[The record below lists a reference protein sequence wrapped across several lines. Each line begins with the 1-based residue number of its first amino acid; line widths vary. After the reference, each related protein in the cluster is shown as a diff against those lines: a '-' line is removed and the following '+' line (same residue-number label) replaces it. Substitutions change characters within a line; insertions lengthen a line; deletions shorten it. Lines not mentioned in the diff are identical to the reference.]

1 MNYISKILQ
10 EIPFFRHFS
19 DEEITYLHKISGI
32 SNVRQNQTFDLRKS
46 SSLNVIIDGIFEIEA
61 HGKKEIVYLS
71 PGSFFGDLP
80 FASRG
85 HYGTIRAVVDS
96 TIMMISEEELYRLFL
111 TTRKGLRG
119 YIRSIK
125 KLGLEISDIGKR
137 YFENQSRVITVYS
150 PWRECGKTFFSALL
164 GAAMSVKGKTIIFD
178 LSYEG
183 KPLFDFFDLK
193 ITSPLS
199 QKQVNSP
206 SVEEMIH
213 ERIEVVDE
221 NLHLINI
228 SFGSKVKVDPSI
240 LSPILFILSK
250 EYRYFIF
257 DLSDNDIELRNAAL
271 EHSDTVFSIVNR
283 IKDLPDLYP
292 VLDENLKEGQRL
304 FTMLNEYS
312 AGSLHNFQGGLILE
326 KFNLENGKSMRENL
340 FDLREKAVIEDVV
353 DLLTEKKR
361 GLVFESSLLES
372 SCYSGFFNALE
383 DSDISFHL
391 MLSSSFG
398 YIVLLLNILSENRD
412 EFNSRISDFFSE
424 ERIKSFLD
432 IVFPDKY
439 MFKKNAVAKYA
450 NEICRERR
458 IENYRTIPAA
468 MLCESGTDDSR
479 LFTTG
484 YLRNIV
490 EASIVSYPV
499 FESAEINGKPY
510 NSGYPFYR
518 VKVEELFRTD
528 IDEIYYVTVNNRE
541 KMEFRSERVLKFFR
555 DYIDLEYRNQFH
567 KKKSNLADG
576 NIVIDVSEKELKIEK
591 IIEDSEAVSSKLI
604 GELKE

>member
-19 DEEITYLHKISGI
+19 DEEIAYLHKIGRI
-32 SNVRQNQTFDLRKS
+32 SNVRQGQTFDLKKS
-46 SSLNVIIDGIFEIEA
+46 SSLNVIIDGVFEIEA

-80 FASRG
+80 FSHRG
-85 HYGTIRAVVDS
+85 QHGTIRAVVDS
-96 TIMMISEEELYRLFL
+96 TIMMINEEGLYRLFL

-125 KLGLEISDIGKR
+125 KLGLEITEIGKK
-137 YFENQSRVITVYS
+137 YFENQSRVITIYS
-150 PWRECGKTFFSALL
+150 PWKECGKTFLSSLIGTAL
-164 GAAMSVKGKTIIFD
+164 SPKGKTIIFD

-183 KPLFDFFDLK
+183 KSLFDFFDKK

-206 SVEEMIH
+206 SIEEMIH
-213 ERIEVVDE
+213 ERIEEVDE

-250 EYRYFIF
+250 EYRYFVF
-257 DLSDNDIELRNAAL
+257 DLSDSDTGLRNVAL
-271 EHSDTVFSIVNR
+271 ELSDTLFCVVKSVKN
-283 IKDLPDLYP
+283 LPDLYP

-304 FTMLNEYS
+304 FYIINEHS
-312 AGSLHNFQGGLILE
+312 AGTQHNFQGGLILE
-326 KFNLENGKSMRENL
+326 KYNLENGKSTRENL
-340 FDLREKAVIEDVV
+340 LNIREKPVIEELAGLIADN
-353 DLLTEKKR
+353 KR
-361 GLVFESSLLES
+361 GVVFESSLLEA
-372 SCYSGFFNALE
+372 SCYSGFLNALD
-383 DSDISFHL
+383 DSDIPFHL

-398 YIVLLLNILSENRD
+398 YIVMLLNIVSETRE
-412 EFNSRISDFFSE
+412 EFNSRITDFFSE

-432 IVFPDKY
+432 IVFPDKF
-439 MFKKNAVAKYA
+439 MFKKNSVAKFA

-458 IENYRTIPAA
+458 VENYRTIPAA

-484 YLRNIV
+484 NLRDIV

-499 FESAEINGKPY
+499 FESAEIHSKPY

-518 VKVEELFRTD
+518 VRVEELFRTD
-528 IDEIYYVTVNNRE
+528 IDELYYVTVNNRE
-541 KMEFRSERVLKFFR
+541 KMEFRSERVLKFYR

-567 KKKSNLADG
+567 KKKSVLADG
-576 NIVIDVSEKELKIEK
+576 NIVIDVSAKELKIEK
-591 IIEDSEAVSSKLI
+591 IIEESESVSTKLI
-604 GELKE
+604 GELK

>member
-19 DEEITYLHKISGI
+19 DEEIAYLHKIGRI

-46 SSLNVIIDGIFEIEA
+46 SSLNVIIDGVFEIEA

-80 FASRG
+80 FSNRG
-85 HYGTIRAVVDS
+85 QYGSIRAVVDS
-96 TIMMISEEELYRLFL
+96 TIMMISEEGLYRLFL

-119 YIRSIK
+119 YIRSVK
-125 KLGLEISDIGKR
+125 KLGFEITDIGKR
-137 YFENQSRVITVYS
+137 YFDNQSRVITIYS
-150 PWRECGKTFFSALL
+150 HLRECGKTFLSSLL
-164 GAAMSVKGKTIIFD
+164 GTALSSKGKTIIFD

-183 KPLFDFFDLK
+183 RSVFDFFDIK
-193 ITSPLS
+193 VTSPLS
-199 QKQVNSP
+199 QKQVSSP

-213 ERIEVVDE
+213 ERIEEVDE
-221 NLHLINI
+221 NLHIINI

-240 LSPILFILSK
+240 LSPILFILSR

-257 DLSDNDIELRNAAL
+257 DLSHSDTGLRNAAL
-271 EHSDTVFSIVNR
+271 ELSDTLFCIVNR
-283 IKDLPDLYP
+283 MKDLPDLYP
-292 VLDENLKEGQRL
+292 VLDENLREGQRL
-304 FTMLNEYS
+304 FTMINEQS
-312 AGSLHNFQGGLILE
+312 AGPQHNFQGGLILE
-326 KFNLENGKSMRENL
+326 KYDLENGKSMRENL
-340 FDLREKAVIEDVV
+340 LNLRDKPVIEEISGLIAD
-353 DLLTEKKR
+353 KKR

-372 SCYSGFFNALE
+372 SCYGGFFNALD
-383 DSDISFHL
+383 DSGIPFHL

-398 YIVLLLNILSENRD
+398 YIVLLLSILSENR
-412 EFNSRISDFFSE
+412 EVFNSRIRDFFSE

-432 IVFPDKY
+432 VVFPDKF
-439 MFKKNAVAKYA
+439 MFKKNSVAKYA

-468 MLCESGTDDSR
+468 LLCESGTDNSR

-484 YLRNIV
+484 NLKDIM

-499 FESAEINGKPY
+499 FESAEINSKPY

-518 VKVEELFRTD
+518 VRVEELFRTD
-528 IDEIYYVTVNNRE
+528 IDEIYYVSVNNRE

-567 KKKSNLADG
+567 KKKSDLADG
-576 NIVIDVSEKELKIEK
+576 NIVIDVSAKELKIEK
-591 IIEDSEAVSSKLI
+591 IIEESESVSSKLI
-604 GELKE
+604 GELK